1 MTLEPARRVDADSPT
16 FKIYAH
22 IDKPGKELE
31 LNILHR

>member
-1 MTLEPARRVDADSPT
+1 MTIEPVHRADSPT
-16 FKIYAH
+16 FKMYAH